1 MFRLTKIYSVIKLE
15 TSKIQLLK
23 SYRRDSA
30 KMDILNELRLDSERT
45 ITVMTQMG
53 VDPEIDLKVLHY
65 KDFISAGLT
74 PQIVKMRY
82 QAYVDR
88 ITETAYEIVMR
99 RDRLIS

>member
-1 MFRLTKIYSVIKLE
+1 MEV
-15 TSKIQLLK
+15 
-23 SYRRDSA
+23 
-30 KMDILNELRLDSERT
+30 LNELKLDSERT
-45 ITVMTQMG
+45 ITIMTEMG
-53 VDPEIDLKVLHY
+53 IDPEVDLKVLQY